1 MWVLVLLVIT
11 SIFVLF
17 VNVVCL
23 QMTLKK
29 RGLKR
34 PSSIAILNLL
44 CCHIAQGVVVIPS
57 YILKRAEFDDKDAAR
72 TACDSFRF
80 SYMVTNYSLCL
91 SILFITMDRAFAIK
105 NPFLYR
111 SAMTSRKAV
120 YAYVSCWVYTVILC
134 VIPFIPF
141 SGNSG
146 KCSYNPQREWTL
158 FMLTCNTMIPFCI
171 IVCCYI
177 AIFQTVRRSR
187 IFRDVSLKDNS
198 KSSPPGSK
206 ESELRIAKISFLIVS
221 AYILCWGPSFVYY
234 FLLAACPSCFRAS
247 YLASEAEPVVTFVM
261 KYLTFLNGI
270 INPVVYCL
278 ANKSSGR
285 GANLRR
291 KRHAVR
297 KRSYASELNVRAAH
311 ISKDR
316 VFTVSQVTLE
326 ESI

>member
-11 SIFVLF
+11 SIVILF
-17 VNVVCL
+17 VNSVCL
-23 QMTLKK
+23 QMTRKK

-44 CCHIAQGVVVIPS
+44 CCHIAQGAVVIPS
-57 YILKRAEFDDKDAAR
+57 YILKRAEFEDKEAASL
-72 TACDSFRF
+72 ACDSFRF

-105 NPFLYR
+105 KPFLYR
-111 SAMTSRKAV
+111 SKMTSRRTV
-120 YAYVSCWVYTVILC
+120 YAYAGCWIYTVILC
-134 VIPFIPF
+134 VIPFIPLA
-141 SGNSG
+141 GNSF
-146 KCSYNPQREWTL
+146 KCRYNPQREWTL
-158 FMLTCNTMIPFCI
+158 FMLTCNTMLPFCI

-177 AIFQTVRRSR
+177 AIFQTVQRSR
-187 IFRDVSLKDNS
+187 VFRDVSLKDNN

-206 ESELRIAKISFLIVS
+206 DSELRIAKISFVIVS

-291 KRHAVR
+291 KRNAVR
-297 KRSYASELNVRAAH
+297 KRAYASELNLQAAH

-316 VFTVSQVTLE
+316 AFTVSQVTLE